1 MDDEVFS
8 THKDNDRSD
17 LSDSDN
23 RDSDNRDSEIIANP
37 VPQQQ
42 PIPPKPKRKFVAF
55 G

>member
-17 LSDSDN
+17 LS
-23 RDSDNRDSEIIANP
+23 DSDNRDSEIIANP

-55 G
+55 ASL